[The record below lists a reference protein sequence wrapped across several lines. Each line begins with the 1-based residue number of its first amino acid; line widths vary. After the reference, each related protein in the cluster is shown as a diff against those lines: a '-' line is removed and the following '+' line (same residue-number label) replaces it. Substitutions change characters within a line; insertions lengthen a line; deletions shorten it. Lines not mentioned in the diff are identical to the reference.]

1 MSSAAEI
8 VRDLLIFV
16 GAMFAM
22 LIVLIM
28 IVSRL
33 ARDNPLKAT
42 LMALSF
48 RVGATFGAGALA
60 IPIEP
65 IPGLDAVYDVAVP
78 LGLLYYWFTFFR
90 GAYRSMRPSRRI
102 GG

>member
-22 LIVLIM
+22 LIVLIV
-28 IVSRL
+28 IISRL
-33 ARDNPLKAT
+33 PTDNPLKAMLT
-42 LMALSF
+42 ALSY
-48 RVGATFGAGALA
+48 RVGATVGAGVLA

-65 IPGLDAVYDVAVP
+65 IPGLDAVYDIAVP

-90 GAYRSMRPSRRI
+90 GAYRSTRRI
-102 GG
+102 DR